1 MILRLNII
9 GRVQGVGYRYWAVQM
24 ARKLGL
30 SGWVRN
36 RMDGSVE
43 AAVSGD
49 EAAVTAFIA
58 HARHG
63 PTAARVERIEQSSLA
78 EGEEGGLMPHP
89 FEQRATA

>member
-1 MILRLNII
+1 MILHLNII

-24 ARKLGL
+24 ARSLGL

-43 AAVSGD
+43 ALVSAD

-58 HARHG
+58 HAKQG
-63 PTAARVERIEQSSLA
+63 PAAARVDRIDQTPLKEDRALPQ
-78 EGEEGGLMPHP
+78 P
-89 FEQRATA
+89 FEQHATA